1 MYDITGAV
9 SLWNHLAETSK
20 PIIIYGMGDGAQKI
34 LDVCSLKNVKIS
46 GFMAS
51 DDFVRGHSFAGF
63 EVKKLS
69 DIERQFGDCIILVA
83 FGTHIDE
90 VIQRIIAISDR
101 HELYAPD
108 VPVIGG
114 GLFTKEYAEEHRA
127 ELERVYSMLADEKSK
142 QVFDGWLEYRITGRI
157 QPLLRNQ
164 TDKAEGYE
172 ILALGGTET

>member
-9 SLWNHLAETSK
+9 SLWDHLAETSK

-34 LDVCSLKNVKIS
+34 LDVCSLKSVKIS

-142 QVFDGWLEYRITGRI
+142 QVFDGWLYYS
-157 QPLLRNQ
+157 LLC
-164 TDKAEGYE
+164 
-172 ILALGGTET
+172 

>member
-9 SLWNHLAETSK
+9 SLWDHLAETSK

-90 VIQRIIAISDR
+90 VIQRIPFCCDR
-101 HELYAPD
+101 SRYPSSAPR
-108 VPVIGG
+108 
-114 GLFTKEYAEEHRA
+114 TEHC
-127 ELERVYSMLADEKSK
+127 L
-142 QVFDGWLEYRITGRI
+142 
-157 QPLLRNQ
+157 
-164 TDKAEGYE
+164 
-172 ILALGGTET
+172 

>member
-9 SLWNHLAETSK
+9 SLWDHLAETSK

-114 GLFTKEYAEEHRA
+114 
-127 ELERVYSMLADEKSK
+127 
-142 QVFDGWLEYRITGRI
+142 
-157 QPLLRNQ
+157 
-164 TDKAEGYE
+164 
-172 ILALGGTET
+172 

>member
-69 DIERQFGDCIILVA
+69 DIDGSSVTVSYSLLSALIL
-83 FGTHIDE
+83 T
-90 VIQRIIAISDR
+90 R
-101 HELYAPD
+101 
-108 VPVIGG
+108 
-114 GLFTKEYAEEHRA
+114 
-127 ELERVYSMLADEKSK
+127 
-142 QVFDGWLEYRITGRI
+142 
-157 QPLLRNQ
+157 
-164 TDKAEGYE
+164 
-172 ILALGGTET
+172 